1 MAMKNFIDP
10 WDFST
15 GELMQLVD
23 FIRLLKQ
30 ADQLGAS
37 PRLLEDASLG
47 MIFAAPSTRTRVSFE
62 VAMTQLGGHALYLRP
77 GELHLGDRETVK
89 DTALVLSRMVDCI
102 MARIHSLEDMQELS
116 KWATV
121 PVINGMTD
129 YNHPTQALCDLVTI
143 CENLP
148 EGKTLADI
156 TLTFV
161 GDTTLFECV
170 LNTMNQILPRFGGN
184 VVFASPEGYSIY
196 DDDSQYRDLLIG
208 RAGEAC
214 KIGGGTF
221 TVLHDPVEAV
231 RNADFIYTGPWTY
244 HGNEDEKEERD
255 KVFMPRFQVNADLVR
270 HAPDHVQFM
279 HYGPALRG
287 IEMTEEIMDHERSLL
302 VDEAENRLHTEKGLL
317 AWYIYPQLRKAS
329 AELKAMKKA
338 EAENFLLEAQ
348 NLT

>member
-1 MAMKNFIDP
+1 MKNFIDP

-15 GELMQLVD
+15 RELMQLVE
-23 FIRLLKQ
+23 FTILLKK
-30 ADQLGAS
+30 AEKMGAS

-77 GELHLGDRETVK
+77 GELHLGDRESVK

-102 MARIHSLEDMQELS
+102 MARIHSHEEMQELS

-143 CENLP
+143 YENLP
-148 EGKTLADI
+148 EGKTLGDI

-184 VVFASPEGYSIY
+184 IVFASPDGYSIY
-196 DDDSQYRDLLIG
+196 DDASEYRDRLIG
-208 RAGEAC
+208 RAEEAC
-214 KIGGGTF
+214 EIGGGTF
-221 TVLHDPVEAV
+221 TVTNDPIDAV
-231 RNADFIYTGPWTY
+231 RNADFIYTGPWIY
-244 HGNEDEKEERD
+244 HGNEHEKAERD
-255 KVFMPRFQVNADLVR
+255 KVFMPKFQVSADLAR

-302 VDEAENRLHTEKGLL
+302 VEEAENRLHTEKGLL
-317 AWYIYPQLRKAS
+317 AWYMYPELRKAS
-329 AELKAMKKA
+329 AELKAQKKA
-338 EAENFLLEAQ
+338 EAESFLQEVHGHC
-348 NLT
+348 

>member
-1 MAMKNFIDP
+1 MKNFIDP

-15 GELMQLVD
+15 DELMQLVD
-23 FIRLLKQ
+23 FIILLKK
-30 ADQLGAS
+30 ADKLGAC
-37 PRLLEDASLG
+37 PKLLEDASLG

-77 GELHLGDRETVK
+77 GELHLGSRESIK

-102 MARIHSLEDMQELS
+102 MARIHSPEDMEELS

-143 CENLP
+143 VENMP

-184 VVFASPEGYSIY
+184 VVFASPKGYSLY
-196 DDDSQYRDLLIG
+196 DDDSEYREKLIA
-208 RAGEAC
+208 RAEEAC
-214 KIGGGTF
+214 KLGGGTF
-221 TVLHDPVEAV
+221 TVLDDPIEAV
-231 RNADFIYTGPWTY
+231 KNADFIYTGPWTY
-244 HGNEDEKEERD
+244 HGNEHEKKERD
-255 KVFMPRFQVNADLVR
+255 KVFMPKFQVNEDLIS
-270 HAPDHVQFM
+270 HAPDHAQFM

-287 IEMTEEIMDHERSLL
+287 VEMSEGVMDHERSLL

-317 AWYIYPQLRKAS
+317 AWYIYPNLNKAS
-329 AELKAMKKA
+329 AEVKAAMQA
-338 EAENFLLEAQ
+338 EAELFLLNAQ
-348 NLT
+348 QAE